1 MIKKYKPK
9 ELNIKRLKEYLSSR
23 YDNLTIGFSKNK
35 KITKN

>member
-23 YDNLTIGFSKNK
+23 YNNLTLAFGKNK